1 MAKKSVE
8 ARNHKRELLVNATK
22 KHTNELRA
30 KSKLDTDEGDAART
44 ALNKR
49 VRNKSDVRLRK
60 RCSGCGRPRGVISKF
75 GLCRICLRLSVMR
88 GYIPGLRKAS
98 W

>member
-8 ARNHKRELLVNATK
+8 SRNHKREKMVAATSEYTK
-22 KHTNELRA
+22 QLRI
-30 KSKLDTDEGDAART
+30 KSKLDSEEGDAARLT
-44 ALNKR
+44 LNKR
-49 VRNKSDVRLRK
+49 VRNKSDVRVRN
-60 RCSGCGRPRGVISKF
+60 RCASCGRPRGVVSKF

-88 GYIPGLRKAS
+88 GYIPGMRKAS